1 MSRRMTHKV
10 LIASGKGG
18 VGKSSC
24 AVFLGHALARHGFH
38 VLIVELDAG
47 LRGLDLMLGVES
59 KSVYDMGDVLK
70 GICDPYDAVTP
81 SDIQPNLSLLSAPSN
96 NWSEFP
102 QADLVWLCNQISS
115 YYDWILLDAPAG
127 IGNGFR
133 LGLEAAERGIL
144 VATPDPICVREAA
157 IASRLL
163 EREKGADFSQRLIIN
178 RVRKSP
184 VGESLPDL
192 DAVIDQV
199 AVQLIGV
206 IPEEPSIPQAAANG
220 LPLPMNSKAY
230 QPFDNIAF
238 RLNGI
243 YRPLAIQ

>member
-1 MSRRMTHKV
+1 MARGMTHKV

-24 AVFLGHALARHGFH
+24 AVFLGHALARHGFR

-47 LRGLDLMLGVES
+47 LRGLDLMMGVES
-59 KSVYDMGDVLK
+59 KSSYDMGDVLR
-70 GICDPYDAVTP
+70 GVCDPYDAVTS
-81 SDIQPNLSLLSAPSN
+81 SDVQRNLSLLSAPSGD
-96 NWSEFP
+96 WSDFQ

-133 LGLEAAERGIL
+133 LGLDAAEQALLI
-144 VATPDPICVREAA
+144 VTPDPVCVREAA
-157 IASRLL
+157 TASRLL
-163 EREKGADFSQRLIIN
+163 EREKGSLFPQRLIIN
-178 RVRKSP
+178 RVRKAP
-184 VGESLPDL
+184 VGDTLPDL

-206 IPEEPSIPQAAANG
+206 IPEEISIPLAASNG
-220 LPLPMNSKAY
+220 LPLPRNSKAFL
-230 QPFDNIAF
+230 PFDNIAR
-238 RLNGI
+238 RLEGS
-243 YRPLAIQ
+243 YRPLAFQ